1 MFQLKK
7 ENQKRYSLETATL
20 DSKQTTK
27 ISQPRVLQSNALE
40 NEAIYIFRE
49 VVAQF
54 ERPVLL
60 FSGGKD
66 SITLVRLAQKAFF
79 PAKIPFPLMHID
91 TGHNFPETIEFRDK
105 LAKELGVEL
114 IIRNVQDSIDQ
125 GKVVEETGKYASRN
139 MLQTTTLLD
148 AIEEFK
154 FDACIGGARRDEE
167 KARAKERIF
176 SVRDDFGQWDEK
188 NQRPELF
195 DMLNGQIE
203 IGQNVRVFPISNW
216 TELDVWS
223 YIQKEE
229 IEIPS
234 IYFAHQRNIF
244 ERDGLI
250 WSAEDGVVFRAEDE
264 KVEERT
270 VRFRTVGDMS
280 CTAAVLSHADT
291 IDKVVA
297 EIRESKISERG
308 ARIDDKRS
316 EAAMEKRKQQGYF

>member
-1 MFQLKK
+1 MEVIEHIKEQVLDKK
-7 ENQKRYSLETATL
+7 VLGVNPLE
-20 DSKQTTK
+20 S
-27 ISQPRVLQSNALE
+27 
-40 NEAIYIFRE
+40 EAIYIFRE

-54 ERPVLL
+54 EKPVLL

-66 SITLVRLAQKAFF
+66 SITLVRLAQKAFY
-79 PAKIPFPLMHID
+79 PAKIPFPLLHID
-91 TGHNFPETIEFRDK
+91 TGHNFPETIEFRDR
-105 LAKELGVEL
+105 LVEELGVEL
-114 IIRNVQDSIDQ
+114 IVRNVQDSIDQ
-125 GKVVEETGKYASRN
+125 GKVVEEKGKYASRN
-139 MLQTTTLLD
+139 SLQTTTLLD
-148 AIEEFK
+148 ALEEFK
-154 FDACIGGARRDEE
+154 FDAAIGGARRDEE

-195 DMLNGQIE
+195 DHLNGKIDL
-203 IGQNVRVFPISNW
+203 GQNVRVFPISNW

-223 YIQKEE
+223 YIEKEG

-234 IYFAHQRNIF
+234 IYFAHKRKTFI
-244 ERDGLI
+244 RDGMI
-250 WSAEDGVVFRAEDE
+250 WSAEDDIVHREEDE
-264 KVEERT
+264 LVEERL

-280 CTAAVLSHADT
+280 CTAAVLSDAIT

-297 EIRESKISERG
+297 EIRESTISERG

>member
-1 MFQLKK
+1 MS
-7 ENQKRYSLETATL
+7 N
-20 DSKQTTK
+20 K
-27 ISQPRVLQSNALE
+27 IIQVDALE
-40 NEAIYIFRE
+40 SEAIFIFRE

-54 ERPVLL
+54 EKPVLL

-66 SITLVRLAQKAFF
+66 SITLVRLAQKAFY

-91 TGHNFPETIEFRDK
+91 TGHNFPETIEFRDR
-105 LAKELGVEL
+105 LAKELGVKL
-114 IIRNVQDSIDQ
+114 IVRNVQDNIDS
-125 GKVVEETGKYASRN
+125 GRVKEETGRYASRN
-139 MLQTTTLLD
+139 MLQTETLLD
-148 AIEEFK
+148 AIEEFG

-188 NQRPELF
+188 NQRPEVF
-195 DMLNGQIE
+195 DMLNGKIDL
-203 IGQNVRVFPISNW
+203 GQNVRVFPISNW

-223 YIQKEE
+223 YIEQEN

-234 IYFAHQRNIF
+234 IYFAHKRKIF
-244 ERDGLI
+244 VRDGMI
-250 WSAEDGVVFRAEDE
+250 WSADDAVVYRDEEE
-264 KVEERT
+264 KVEEKM

-280 CTAAVLSHADT
+280 CTAAVLSEAVD
-291 IDKVVA
+291 IAKVVE
-297 EIRESKISERG
+297 EIRDSSISERG

>member
-1 MFQLKK
+1 MSTLTELIKK
-7 ENQKRYSLETATL
+7 SDTL
-20 DSKQTTK
+20 IGDERPSA
-27 ISQPRVLQSNALE
+27 NALE
-40 NEAIYIFRE
+40 HEAIYIIRE
-49 VVAQF
+49 VAAQF
-54 ERPVLL
+54 EKPVLL

-66 SITLVRLAQKAFF
+66 SITLVRLAQKAFW

-105 LAKELGVEL
+105 LVEELGVEL
-114 IIRNVQDSIDQ
+114 IVRNVQDSIDE

-195 DMLNGQIE
+195 DMLNGEIE

-223 YIQKEE
+223 YIQKEN

-234 IYFAHQRNIF
+234 IYFAHKRNTF
-244 ERDGLI
+244 LRDGLI
-250 WSAEDGVVFRAEDE
+250 WSAEDEVVFRAEDE
-264 KVEERT
+264 QVEERM

-280 CTAAVLSHADT
+280 CTAAVESHADT
-291 IDKVVA
+291 IDKVVS
-297 EIRESKISERG
+297 EIRDSRISERG

>member
-1 MFQLKK
+1 MASKTL
-7 ENQKRYSLETATL
+7 ENTIK
-20 DSKQTTK
+20 
-27 ISQPRVLQSNALE
+27 VGALE
-40 NEAIYIFRE
+40 SEAIYIFRE

-54 ERPVLL
+54 EKPVLL

-66 SITLVRLAQKAFF
+66 SITLVRLAQKAFY

-91 TGHNFPETIEFRDK
+91 TGHNFPETIEFRDR

-114 IIRNVQDSIDQ
+114 IVRNVQDNIDN
-125 GKVVEETGKYASRN
+125 GKVKEETGKYASRN
-139 MLQTTTLLD
+139 MLQTETLLD
-148 AIEEFK
+148 AIEEFG

-195 DMLNGQIE
+195 DILNGRIDL
-203 IGQNVRVFPISNW
+203 GQNVRVFPISNW

-223 YIQKEE
+223 YIQKEK

-234 IYFAHQRNIF
+234 IYFAHKRKTF
-244 ERDGLI
+244 VRDGMI
-250 WSAEDGVVFRAEDE
+250 WSAEDDVVYREEDE
-264 KVEERT
+264 VVEERM

-280 CTAAVLSHADT
+280 CTAAVLSDAVS

-297 EIRESKISERG
+297 EIKESTISERG

>member
-1 MFQLKK
+1 M
-7 ENQKRYSLETATL
+7 SLDTI
-20 DSKQTTK
+20 K
-27 ISQPRVLQSNALE
+27 VGALE
-40 NEAIYIFRE
+40 SEAIHIFRE

-54 ERPVLL
+54 EKPVLL

-66 SITLVRLAQKAFF
+66 SITLVRLAQKAFY

-91 TGHNFPETIEFRDK
+91 TGHNFPETIEFRDR

-114 IIRNVQDSIDQ
+114 IVRNVQDNIDS
-125 GKVVEETGKYASRN
+125 GKVKEETGRYASRN
-139 MLQTTTLLD
+139 MLQTETLLD
-148 AIEEFK
+148 AIEEFG

-195 DMLNGQIE
+195 DMLNGKIDL
-203 IGQNVRVFPISNW
+203 GQNVRVFPISNW

-223 YIQKEE
+223 YIEAE
-229 IEIPS
+229 DIEIPS
-234 IYFAHQRNIF
+234 IYFAHKRKIF
-244 ERDGLI
+244 IRDGMI
-250 WSAEDGVVFRAEDE
+250 WSAEDDVVYRDE
-264 KVEERT
+264 EEVVEERM

-280 CTAAVLSHADT
+280 CTAAVLSEAIT

-297 EIRESKISERG
+297 EIRESTISERG

>member
-1 MFQLKK
+1 MSKAF
-7 ENQKRYSLETATL
+7 NINPLEA
-20 DSKQTTK
+20 
-27 ISQPRVLQSNALE
+27 
-40 NEAIYIFRE
+40 EAIHIFRE

-66 SITLVRLAQKAFF
+66 SITLVRLAQKAFW
-79 PAKIPFPLMHID
+79 PAKIPFPLLHVD
-91 TGHNFPETIEFRDK
+91 TGHNFPETIEFRDR
-105 LAKELGVEL
+105 LAEELGVEL
-114 IIRNVQDSIDQ
+114 IVRNVQDSIDA
-125 GKVVEETGKYASRN
+125 GKVKEETGKYASRN
-139 MLQTTTLLD
+139 SLQTVTLLD
-148 AIEEFK
+148 ALEEFK
-154 FDACIGGARRDEE
+154 FDAAIGGARRDEE

-195 DMLNGQIE
+195 DMLNGKIDL
-203 IGQNVRVFPISNW
+203 GQNVRVFPISNW

-223 YIQKEE
+223 YIEKEG

-234 IYFAHQRNIF
+234 IYFAHKRKTF
-244 ERDGLI
+244 VRDGMI
-250 WSAEDGVVFRAEDE
+250 WSAEDDVVYREEDE
-264 KVEERT
+264 VVEERM

-280 CTAAVLSHADT
+280 CTAAVLSDAVT

-297 EIRESKISERG
+297 EIRDSSISERG

-316 EAAMEKRKQQGYF
+316 EAAMEVRKQQGYF

>member
-1 MFQLKK
+1 MWFAYLKDIMM
-7 ENQKRYSLETATL
+7 NQKTL
-20 DSKQTTK
+20 QVD
-27 ISQPRVLQSNALE
+27 ALE
-40 NEAIYIFRE
+40 SEAIYIFRE

-54 ERPVLL
+54 EKPVLL

-79 PAKIPFPLMHID
+79 PAKIPFPLLHID
-91 TGHNFPETIEFRDK
+91 TGHNFPETIDFRDK
-105 LAKELGVEL
+105 LVKELGVEL
-114 IIRNVQDSIDQ
+114 HVRNVQDNIDS
-125 GKVVEETGKYASRN
+125 GRVKEETGRYASRN
-139 MLQTTTLLD
+139 MLQTETLLD
-148 AIEEFK
+148 AIEEFG

-188 NQRPELF
+188 NQRPEVF
-195 DMLNGQIE
+195 DMLNGKIDL
-203 IGQNVRVFPISNW
+203 GQNVRVFPISNW

-223 YIQKEE
+223 YIQKEH

-234 IYFAHQRNIF
+234 IYFAHKRKTF
-244 ERDGLI
+244 FRDGLI
-250 WSAEDGVVFRAEDE
+250 WSADDQVVYRDE
-264 KVEERT
+264 EEHVEERM

-280 CTAAVLSHADT
+280 CTAAVLSDAVD
-291 IDKVVA
+291 IAKVVE
-297 EIRESKISERG
+297 EIRDSSISERG